1 MPYPA
6 SSTLHL
12 LAATKYFSK
21 LDLPSGYW
29 QVEDA
34 EEDKCKRAFRHGT
47 LGFYEFNW
55 MPFGLC
61 NAPAAF

>member
-6 SSTLHL
+6 SSTIHL

-34 EEDKCKRAFRHGT
+34 EDI
-47 LGFYEFNW
+47 
-55 MPFGLC
+55 
-61 NAPAAF
+61 NAKEHSRLALLVSMN